1 MSRGGFDGTG
11 RRHAAGRREISRQ
24 ESTVSELSLA
34 VEIREQTGKGV
45 ARRLRAGGRFP
56 AVVYGHG
63 KETVPIEVNAGE
75 FDKLIKT
82 GHAGLNTL
90 FSLKGDARVEGR
102 TVLVKEL
109 QREPL
114 KGTVVH
120 VDLYE
125 VNLQESIRVSVPIRT
140 VGTPVGVGLGGLLE
154 HVMREIE
161 LDCLPTA
168 IPDEIVVD
176 VTDLDIGDT
185 IHVSEL
191 DMPDAVEKH
200 ISDDLPVVSVV
211 VAKVHELE
219 EEEEAEEIE
228 GEEAEAGEAGE
239 AAAGEAEGK
248 EGHQAKGKKEEK
260 SRD

>member
-1 MSRGGFDGTG
+1 
-11 RRHAAGRREISRQ
+11 
-24 ESTVSELSLA
+24 VSELSLA
-34 VEIREQTGKGV
+34 VEIREQSGKGA

-63 KETVPIEVNAGE
+63 KETVPIEVDAGE

-82 GHAGLNTL
+82 SHAGLNTL
-90 FSLKGDARVEGR
+90 FSLRGDARVEGR

-114 KGTVVH
+114 KGIVVH

-140 VGTPVGVGLGGLLE
+140 VGTARGVGLGGLLE
-154 HVMREIE
+154 HLMREIE

-168 IPDEIVVD
+168 IPDEIMVD

-191 DMPDAVEKH
+191 DMPDAVELQV
-200 ISDDLPVVSVV
+200 SGDLPVVSVV
-211 VAKVHELE
+211 VARVHELE
-219 EEEEAEEIE
+219 EEEGVEGVE
-228 GEEAEAGEAGE
+228 GEEAEAGAAGE

-248 EGHQAKGKKEEK
+248 EGQQAEGKEGRQAKGKKEER

>member
-1 MSRGGFDGTG
+1 
-11 RRHAAGRREISRQ
+11 
-24 ESTVSELSLA
+24 VSELSLA
-34 VEIREQTGKGV
+34 VEIREQTGKGA

-185 IHVSEL
+185 IHVSGL
-191 DMPDAVEKH
+191 DLPDAVEKH

-248 EGHQAKGKKEEK
+248 EGQQAEGKEGRQAKGKKEEK